1 MVQLELKDLC
11 IGYNFKPVQKAINC
25 KIEYGDFVCV
35 IGTNGVGKTT
45 LIKTIL
51 GLVNPISGK
60 IVYEKRTKLSS
71 IGYLQQSINIES
83 DFPASVYEVVLSGC
97 LSMIKKRPFYGK
109 KEREIVKKNLELLDI
124 DNLKNKSF
132 KELSGGQQQRVLIA
146 RAMCAANKMIILDEP
161 FVGLDT
167 YMVKQLKDTIHRI
180 NKELGITIVMVTH
193 HLDLSIED
201 VTKVLKLSANG
212 MYFGGVKEYQAH
224 KKMMEENQ

>member
-1 MVQLELKDLC
+1 MVQLELKNLS
-11 IGYNFKPVQKAINC
+11 IGYNYKPVQKNINC

-35 IGTNGVGKTT
+35 VGTNGVGKST

-51 GLVNPISGK
+51 GLVSPISGK
-60 IVYEKRTKLSS
+60 IIYDKRTKLSS
-71 IGYLQQSINIES
+71 IGYLQQSLSIDS

-97 LSMIKKRPFYGK
+97 LSMIKNKPFYGK

-124 DNLKNKSF
+124 DNIKSKSF

-161 FVGLDT
+161 FVGLDV
-167 YMVKQLKDTIHRI
+167 YMVKQLKETIHRI
-180 NKELGITIVMVTH
+180 NKELGVTIVMVTH

-201 VTKVLKLSANG
+201 VTKVLELSSTG
-212 MYFGGVKEYQAH
+212 VYFGNVKEYQNH
-224 KKMMEENQ
+224 KKAREER

>member
-1 MVQLELKDLC
+1 MVQLELKNLS
-11 IGYNFKPVQKAINC
+11 IGYNYKPVQKNINC

-35 IGTNGVGKTT
+35 VGTNGVGKST

-51 GLVNPISGK
+51 GLVSPISGK
-60 IVYEKRTKLSS
+60 IIYDKRTKLSS
-71 IGYLQQSINIES
+71 IGYLQQSLSIDS

-97 LSMIKKRPFYGK
+97 LSMIKNKPFYGK

-124 DNLKNKSF
+124 DNIKSKSF

-161 FVGLDT
+161 FVGLDV

-180 NKELGITIVMVTH
+180 NKELGVTIVMVTH

-201 VTKVLKLSANG
+201 VTKVLELSSTG
-212 MYFGGVKEYQAH
+212 VYFGNVKEYQNH
-224 KKMMEENQ
+224 KKSMEER